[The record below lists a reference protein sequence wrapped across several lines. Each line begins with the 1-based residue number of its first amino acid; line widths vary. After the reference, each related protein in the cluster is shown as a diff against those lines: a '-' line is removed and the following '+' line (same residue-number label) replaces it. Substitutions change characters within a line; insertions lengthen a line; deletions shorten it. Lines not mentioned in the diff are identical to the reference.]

1 MKAVV
6 PRFSLPA
13 LGCSFRLLLLL
24 VLAAV
29 AFGCKPDIGDKCTTS
44 TDCSIAGER
53 LCDLTQP
60 GGYCTIFNCEP
71 NLCPENSVCVAFGE
85 RTCSVQAVTL
95 RFRRTFCMA
104 SCEKDNDCRGD
115 AYRCVDISTDTSRRV
130 VDTNPESHRVCGI
143 PAAYDVPSVSPNPA
157 VCYPSDAS
165 FDVSRPEAGPPAV
178 PDANGSDTPMS
189 DRAGDGADAALA
201 DRPIDM
207 AADGLDSSRV
217 ETGADIEP
225 DVTDPDVTDE
235 ETGTSD
241 APDES
246 TVDAVTPADADGQAD
261 AGPADASADV
271 SAD

>member
-1 MKAVV
+1 MKAAV
-6 PRFSLPA
+6 PRFSVAA

-24 VLAAV
+24 GLATL

-71 NLCPENSVCVAFGE
+71 NLCPEKSVCVAFGE

-95 RFRRTFCMA
+95 RFRRTFCMK
-104 SCEKDNDCRGD
+104 SCDKDSDCRNGD
-115 AYRCVDISTDTSRRV
+115 NYHCVDIANDTSRRV
-130 VDTNPESHRVCGI
+130 VDTNPESNRVCGI
-143 PAAYDVPSVSPNPA
+143 PAAYDVPAVSPNPP

-165 FDVSRPEAGPPAV
+165 FDADRPEAGPTI
-178 PDANGSDTPMS
+178 PDANGSEPPLLDSADERNDAVLS
-189 DRAGDGADAALA
+189 DRSV
-201 DRPIDM
+201 DM
-207 AADGLDSSRV
+207 MSDGLDSSRS
-217 ETGADIEP
+217 ETGADI
-225 DVTDPDVTDE
+225 DPDMTEE
-235 ETGTSD
+235 ETGASD

-246 TVDAVTPADADGQAD
+246 TVDVVTPADADGQAD
-261 AGPADASADV
+261 AGQAVEASADV

>member
-1 MKAVV
+1 MKAAV
-6 PRFSLPA
+6 PRFSVPA

-24 VLAAV
+24 GLALLAL
-29 AFGCKPDIGDKCTTS
+29 GCKPDIGDKCTTS

-71 NLCPENSVCVAFGE
+71 NLCPEKSVCVAFGE

-95 RFRRTFCMA
+95 RFRRTFCMK
-104 SCEKDNDCRGD
+104 SCDKDSDCRNGD
-115 AYRCVDISTDTSRRV
+115 NYHCVDIANDTSRRV
-130 VDTNPESHRVCGI
+130 VDTNPESNRVCGI
-143 PAAYDVPSVSPNPA
+143 PAAYDVPAVSPNPP

-165 FDVSRPEAGPPAV
+165 FDVDRPEAGPTI
-178 PDANGSDTPMS
+178 PDANGSETPMS
-189 DRAGDGADAALA
+189 DSAGDRIDAALG

-207 AADGLDSSRV
+207 TSDGLDSSRS

-225 DVTDPDVTDE
+225 DMTDE

-246 TVDAVTPADADGQAD
+246 TADVETPADADGQAD
-261 AGPADASADV
+261 AGQAVDASVDV